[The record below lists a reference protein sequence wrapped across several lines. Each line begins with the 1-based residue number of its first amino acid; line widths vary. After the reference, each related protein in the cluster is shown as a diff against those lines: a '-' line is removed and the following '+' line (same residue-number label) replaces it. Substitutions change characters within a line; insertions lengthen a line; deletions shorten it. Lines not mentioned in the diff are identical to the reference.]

1 MTTITFWEKP
11 GCGGNLKQKAVLRA
25 AGHTVVPRNLLTEPW
40 TRSRLLAFFG
50 DRPVAHWFNRAAP
63 DVKNFYVGAGFNAF
77 GIASGGGA
85 GWVLAEWAARG
96 EAPMDLW
103 VQHNPILIRRP
114 LMQAGDGS
122 RMVGFVLAEV
132 DAWVGLDAAPP
143 VEGDPEACVQGGG
156 GRRCADPDHRGSD
169 AGTHP

>member
-63 DVKNFYVGAGFNAF
+63 DVK
-77 GIASGGGA
+77 SGDIVPEELDEATALG
-85 GWVLAEWAARG
+85 VL
-96 EAPMDLW
+96 
-103 VQHNPILIRRP
+103 QHNPLLIRRP
-114 LMQAGDGS
+114 LMQAEDGS
-122 RMVGFVLAEV
+122 RMVGFVLQEV
-132 DAWVGLDAAPP
+132 DAWVGLDAGPP
-143 VEGDPEACVQGGG
+143 VEGDPETCVHGNG
-156 GRRCADPDHRGSD
+156 GRRCADPDHHGSEVHD
-169 AGTHP
+169 HP

>member
-63 DVKNFYVGAGFNAF
+63 DVK
-77 GIASGGGA
+77 SGDIVPEDLDEATALG
-85 GWVLAEWAARG
+85 VL
-96 EAPMDLW
+96 
-103 VQHNPILIRRP
+103 QHNPLLIRRP
-114 LMQAGDGS
+114 LMQAEDGS
-122 RMVGFVLAEV
+122 RMVGFVLQEV
-132 DAWVGLDAAPP
+132 DAWVGLDAGPP
-143 VEGDPEACVQGGG
+143 VEGDPETCAHGNG
-156 GRRCADPDHRGSD
+156 GRRCADPDHHGSEAHD
-169 AGTHP
+169 HP